1 MNKGLDLPE
10 ASIKLNKIMREVIF
24 NDNGNQEVKFY
35 ATLIAELPT
44 QSRSNS
50 NGTNYKIANI
60 QFADADG
67 ELQDGT
73 AMIYE
78 GNYRHGLEVGKSYL
92 TTAEFDGESVYLRMS
107 HLEPRIKAEPSMFGF
122 QTESNDEVISLGKPK
137 SKSRQVITE
146 DELADF

>member
-1 MNKGLDLPE
+1 
-10 ASIKLNKIMREVIF
+10 MREAIV

-44 QSRSNS
+44 QSRANS

-60 QFADADG
+60 EFADADG
-67 ELQDGT
+67 VLQEGT

-78 GNYRHGLEVGKSYL
+78 GNYRHGVEIGRSYL
-92 TTAEFDGESVYLRMS
+92 TTAEFDGETVYLRLS
-107 HLEPRIKAEPSMFGF
+107 HLERRIIAEPCMFGF
-122 QTESNDEVISLGKPK
+122 QTETSNEVISLSKPK
-137 SKSRQVITE
+137 SKTRQVITE

>member
-1 MNKGLDLPE
+1 
-10 ASIKLNKIMREVIF
+10 MREAIV

-44 QSRSNS
+44 QSRANS

-60 QFADADG
+60 EFADADG
-67 ELQDGT
+67 VLQEGT

-78 GNYRHGLEVGKSYL
+78 GNYKHGLEVGRSYL
-92 TTAEFDGESVYLRMS
+92 TTAEFDGETVYLRLS
-107 HLEPRIKAEPSMFGF
+107 HLERRIIAEPCMFGF
-122 QTESNDEVISLGKPK
+122 QTVTKAEAIDLVKST

>member
-1 MNKGLDLPE
+1 
-10 ASIKLNKIMREVIF
+10 MREAIV

-44 QSRSNS
+44 QSRANS

-67 ELQDGT
+67 VLQEGT

-78 GNYRHGLEVGKSYL
+78 GNYRHGLEVGRSYL

-107 HLEPRIKAEPSMFGF
+107 HLEARIKAEPSMFGF
-122 QTESNDEVISLGKPK
+122 QTEADEIISLAKPT

>member
-1 MNKGLDLPE
+1 MNKGLDLPN
-10 ASIKLNKIMREVIF
+10 ASIKLNKIMKEAIV

-44 QSRSNS
+44 QSRANS

-60 QFADADG
+60 EFADADG
-67 ELQDGT
+67 ILQEGT

-78 GNYRHGLEVGKSYL
+78 GNYRHGLEVGRSYL

-107 HLEPRIKAEPSMFGF
+107 HLEPRIVAEPSMFGF
-122 QTESNDEVISLGKPK
+122 QTESNDKVINLVKPT

>member
-122 QTESNDEVISLGKPK
+122 QTESNDEVISLAKPT

>member
-1 MNKGLDLPE
+1 
-10 ASIKLNKIMREVIF
+10 MREAIV

-44 QSRSNS
+44 QSRANS

-60 QFADADG
+60 EFADADG
-67 ELQDGT
+67 VLQEGT

-78 GNYRHGLEVGKSYL
+78 GNYRHGVEVGRSYL

-122 QTESNDEVISLGKPK
+122 QTETSNEVISLSKPK
-137 SKSRQVITE
+137 SKTRQVITE